1 MKQNIMNIMNKI
13 YNKKIEHFRKEKKKK
28 NMHL

>member
-1 MKQNIMNIMNKI
+1 MKQNIMNSNKI
-13 YNKKIEHFRKEKKKK
+13 YDKKVEHFRKEKKKK